1 MLQSERAAGIDMTAV
16 PFGGANEAETALSG
30 GHVVMIGLNVGE
42 YTRSDQGSFRAML
55 RFAEERSVLAPD
67 LPTAK
72 NQGFGVMMSSERRL
86 AARCDIPQD
95 IRSKPAAAVDAVL
108 ANPEFHGKAKPQ
120 ALFLSYKSGAAWQT
134 DMPVRLAR
142 YTKIF

>member
-1 MLQSERAAGIDMTAV
+1 MLQSERAAGIDLTAV

-55 RFAEERSVLAPD
+55 RFAEERLILAPD

-72 NQGFGVMMSSERRL
+72 KQWFGVMMSSERGL
-86 AARCDIPQD
+86 AACCDVPQD
-95 IRSKPAAAVDAVL
+95 IRGKLAAAVDAVP
-108 ANPEFHGKAKPQ
+108 ANPEFQGKAKQQ
-120 ALFLSYKSGAAWQT
+120 ALPLSYKSGADRQT